1 MPDID
6 IDFSVEGR
14 DKVID
19 YVAAKYG
26 RDRVAQIGTFGT
38 IKARQAVRDA
48 ARVMDVPYGAADR
61 IAKLIPEGPKV
72 TLTDCLK
79 PGQELH
85 ADYENDS
92 TTREVVDAALQLE
105 GLIRQESIHAAGVVI
120 SDRPLT
126 DILPLQQKG
135 DAEVVTQF
143 AMGDVENLGLLKM
156 DFLGLRNLDVIAEAV
171 RIVRE
176 SAAPD
181 FDLDA
186 VPFDDAKTYRMLA
199 RGDSEGVFQFES
211 TGMQAALRDVV
222 PTSFDDLIALVAL
235 YRPGPMEFISTYARN
250 KRDPSLV
257 TYPDAR
263 LEPVLEPTYGV
274 AIYQEQLMDISK
286 RIGGFSPSEADD
298 LRKAIGKKNR
308 TILDRLEPKF
318 REGAAA
324 GGALPGWL
332 ITCGHSWRRPAT
344 TPSTSRTPP
353 ATRSLPIVPPISRP
367 TTRCSTWRRSSPAL

>member
-85 ADYENDS
+85 ADYEKDS

-105 GLIRQESIHAAGVVI
+105 GLIRQESIRRGVVI

-135 DAEVVTQF
+135 DAKWSPSSPWER
-143 AMGDVENLGLLKM
+143 GELGVAQ
-156 DFLGLRNLDVIAEAV
+156 DGL
-171 RIVRE
+171 
-176 SAAPD
+176 
-181 FDLDA
+181 
-186 VPFDDAKTYRMLA
+186 
-199 RGDSEGVFQFES
+199 
-211 TGMQAALRDVV
+211 
-222 PTSFDDLIALVAL
+222 
-235 YRPGPMEFISTYARN
+235 PGPAQPR
-250 KRDPSLV
+250 RHC
-257 TYPDAR
+257 R
-263 LEPVLEPTYGV
+263 
-274 AIYQEQLMDISK
+274 
-286 RIGGFSPSEADD
+286 
-298 LRKAIGKKNR
+298 
-308 TILDRLEPKF
+308 
-318 REGAAA
+318 
-324 GGALPGWL
+324 GGADCQGERG
-332 ITCGHSWRRPAT
+332 TGFRSGRRP
-344 TPSTSRTPP
+344 
-353 ATRSLPIVPPISRP
+353 L
-367 TTRCSTWRRSSPAL
+367 